1 MNFEPSSTG
10 GGDEA
15 ASAAVS
21 FDNKVDKDS
30 CRVELAAVY
39 ALHKKCKFKAPY
51 DMDRYASY
59 LVSTGGM
66 LEAVVVMV
74 NDSTLPL
81 ESSVDHAAYAM
92 LFILH
97 LY

>member
-1 MNFEPSSTG
+1 M
-10 GGDEA
+10 
-15 ASAAVS
+15 
-21 FDNKVDKDS
+21 DS
-30 CRVELAAVY
+30 YV
-39 ALHKKCKFKAPY
+39 
-51 DMDRYASY
+51 SY
-59 LVSTGGM
+59 LVSAGGM